1 MRNALTTIANITIVV
16 SALVLVAATLLPSA
30 LPRSRPAS
38 LPAAGT
44 RLSGLQ
50 QVDFTRHD
58 MTCILFLKSDC
69 RFCTESMAFY
79 RTLLGLRQRSNRI
92 GFVAVSSEDVGS
104 LTRYLTDH
112 SAPVDSVV
120 SVPAGESGV
129 LATPTLIVVDRQ
141 RKVILA
147 TAGLLADEKQRQV
160 YERLDH
166 LLTSASQ

>member
-1 MRNALTTIANITIVV
+1 MRNALTTVANIAIVV
-16 SALVLVAATLLPSA
+16 SALVIVGVTLLPRA

-38 LPAAGT
+38 LPAVGT

-58 MTCILFLKSDC
+58 VTCVLFLKTDC

-79 RTLLGLRQRSNRI
+79 RTLLGLRQRNNRI
-92 GFVAVSSEDVGS
+92 GFVAVSPEDIGS
-104 LTRYLTDH
+104 LTRYLSGH
-112 SAPVDSVV
+112 GLSVDSVV

-147 TAGLLADEKQRQV
+147 TAGLLADARQQQV
-160 YERLDH
+160 YE
-166 LLTSASQ
+166 LLGQLVTSVSQ